1 MRTPDNGGVGS
12 VIHEVAER
20 ASTLARLEAEL
31 AMLEL
36 RRKLVSLGTGGAL
49 VLGAGIL
56 GLFAIGFL
64 LATAAV
70 ALAIVLDTWLA
81 LLLVGAALLALTA
94 VAAVVGIST
103 LKRGVPPIPER
114 AIREAKLTA
123 EALKGNGHG

>member
-20 ASTLARLEAEL
+20 ASALARLEAEL